1 MNTIPLKSLA
11 NSLFM
16 GVNASRLSKTPRGIE
31 TVPIIHIKDI
41 VENAVLDVDRL
52 ERIDL
57 PATPQNSRQRL
68 SPGDVL
74 LSARGTLMKCAVI
87 PSSHSDTVASANF
100 IIVRL
105 GQHSVLKPELL
116 WVFLRHPSTQARLL
130 SRVTG
135 TAQPALNIRAIEELP
150 IPIPPQEV
158 QSDLVRLTLLAEQQY
173 RCAVESAKLRQ
184 DEAMEIVARHMGPHD
199 AR

>member
-1 MNTIPLKSLA
+1 M
-11 NSLFM
+11 
-16 GVNASRLSKTPRGIE
+16 
-31 TVPIIHIKDI
+31 PIIHIKDV

-52 ERIDL
+52 EKIDL
-57 PATPQNSRQRL
+57 PETQQHSRQRL
-68 SPGDVL
+68 RPADIL

-87 PSSHSDTVASANF
+87 PPSHSDTVASANF
-100 IIVRL
+100 IVVRL
-105 GQHSVLKPELL
+105 REHSVLQPELL

-130 SRVTG
+130 SKVTG
-135 TAQPALNIRAIEELP
+135 TAQPALNIRAIEELS

-184 DEAMEIVARHMGPHD
+184 EEAMEIVARHMDPHD
-199 AR
+199 AC